1 MELIVGRAQHQR
13 GEIRLGTCEI
23 SDMQIH
29 RRALLGIGYVPQ
41 QREVFPSLTVREH
54 LAIAA
59 RPGRWDERVLFDLF
73 PALGNRS
80 GALGKHLSGGEQQM
94 LAIARALVGNPHLLL
109 MDEPSEGLAPVVVE
123 QLVTAIREVVA
134 ATSLTVLLVEQRA
147 DIALDLSTRCM
158 IMDRG
163 NLVFEGESE
172 ALREDATRLGQLMGL
187 DAEQPEDPSGRRFLA
202 NRH

>member
-1 MELIVGRAQHQR
+1 
-13 GEIRLGTCEI
+13 
-23 SDMQIH
+23 
-29 RRALLGIGYVPQ
+29 
-41 QREVFPSLTVREH
+41 
-54 LAIAA
+54 
-59 RPGRWDERVLFDLF
+59 
-73 PALGNRS
+73 
-80 GALGKHLSGGEQQM
+80 
-94 LAIARALVGNPHLLL
+94 
-109 MDEPSEGLAPVVVE
+109 VVVE